1 MPPTGRGPAPEL
13 SAAPS
18 LPSVHTA
25 PDTQCPPPNA
35 HPPAGTWLDLSG
47 ILGQTQVS
55 CRVESQIAL
64 SSEPLHGSLSEH
76 QSRALSLALCPAHQ
90 AKPRPGSPEPCPA
103 EPVLPGLARSS
114 SPPPCPAHFCLV
126 CLPPS
131 CACRSPSPV
140 HADDPLSADSRC
152 HALHSPAL
160 TLPGREAS
168 CFRSRPLRLTGPR
181 AACLCL
187 HLLLPLPPLPSPRV
201 SVFAV
206 TAIRARGTCSQT
218 LRLSHLLPQHH
229 S

>member
-90 AKPRPGSPEPCPA
+90 AKPRPGSPESAQQSQCSQALPVHPRLRPA
-103 EPVLPGLARSS
+103 QHTSAWSACLHPVPAA
-114 SPPPCPAHFCLV
+114 PPP
-126 CLPPS
+126 PS
-131 CACRSPSPV
+131 MLT
-140 HADDPLSADSRC
+140 DPLSADSRC

>member
-1 MPPTGRGPAPEL
+1 MSRAFCRGCGWSRKASGVFPGPPAHAALPTLTGRSSLALPADLTPGAHVPPTGRGPAPEL

-25 PDTQCPPPNA
+25 PDTQCPAPNA

-140 HADDPLSADSRC
+140 HADRPS
-152 HALHSPAL
+152 
-160 TLPGREAS
+160 
-168 CFRSRPLRLTGPR
+168 FR
-181 AACLCL
+181 
-187 HLLLPLPPLPSPRV
+187 
-201 SVFAV
+201 
-206 TAIRARGTCSQT
+206 
-218 LRLSHLLPQHH
+218 
-229 S
+229 